1 MKLEDVILAR
11 ILAPPETNK
20 VKKSAGK
27 SLVCDNADILPGKTT
42 S

>member
-11 ILAPPETNK
+11 VLAPPEANK
-20 VKKSAGK
+20 VKKSGK
-27 SLVCDNADILPGKTT
+27 SLVRDNADILPGKTT

>member
-11 ILAPPETNK
+11 VLAPPETNK
-20 VKKSAGK
+20 VKKSGK
-27 SLVCDNADILPGKTT
+27 NLVHDNADILPGKTT